1 MAHLVRHRT
10 DAGETVTTE
19 VDDLDAAVAMV
30 EHLRNDEAADDVRV
44 YAEVPL
50 RFETYVRVSVA
61 TEAPAADTAPST
73 DSEAGEAADEPPAP
87 ATPAAPVPPPP
98 GVLAPVRVEAP
109 SADAEELVDA
119 APADGRRGLFHRS

>member
-10 DAGETVTTE
+10 TAGETVTAE

-30 EHLRNDEAADDVRV
+30 ERLRNDEAAEDVRV

-61 TEAPAADTAPST
+61 AEPTAPETAPST
-73 DSEAGEAADEPPAP
+73 EPEAGDAAEEPP
-87 ATPAAPVPPPP
+87 APVPPPP

-109 SADAEELVDA
+109 SADADELVDA
-119 APADGRRGLFHRS
+119 APADGRRGLFNRG

>member
-50 RFETYVRVSVA
+50 RFETYVRVSV
-61 TEAPAADTAPST
+61 ESEGTAR
-73 DSEAGEAADEPPAP
+73 E
-87 ATPAAPVPPPP
+87 ATPATEPEAGDAAEESPAPVPPPP

-109 SADAEELVDA
+109 SADADELVDA
-119 APADGRRGLFHRS
+119 APADGRRGLFHRG